1 MKAYIMI
8 KIRAGEVKEVV
19 NHLRKVNGVLEA
31 HMTFGPYDAVAVVET
46 ADIARLGAITASEI
60 QPIPGVE
67 QTLTCLAV
75 DL

>member
-8 KIRAGEVKEVV
+8 KIRAGDVKDVV
-19 NHLRKVNGVLEA
+19 LQLRKVSDVKEA
-31 HMTFGPYDAVAVVET
+31 HMTFGPYDVVAVVET
-46 ADIARLGAITASEI
+46 SDLAKLGSITALEI

>member
-1 MKAYIMI
+1 MKAYVLI
-8 KIRAGEVKEVV
+8 KIHAGDVKDVV
-19 NHLRKVNGVLEA
+19 SSLRRIKGVLEA

-46 ADIARLGAITASEI
+46 PDVARLGAVTASEI

-75 DL
+75 DV

>member
-8 KIRAGEVKEVV
+8 KIRSGEIKDAVENLRRIKGVV
-19 NHLRKVNGVLEA
+19 EA
-31 HMTFGPYDAVAVVET
+31 HMTFGPYDAVAVVEA
-46 ADIARLGAITASEI
+46 ADIADIGSITALEI

>member
-1 MKAYIMI
+1 MKAYILI
-8 KIRAGEVKEVV
+8 KIRAGDVKEVV
-19 NHLRKVNGVLEA
+19 HELRKLEYVKEA

-46 ADIARLGAITASEI
+46 ADIAKLGFITASKI

-75 DL
+75 DV

>member
-1 MKAYIMI
+1 MKAYVMI
-8 KIRAGEVKEVV
+8 KIRAGEVKDVV
-19 NHLRKVNGVLEA
+19 GHLRRIKSVKEA

-46 ADIARLGAITASEI
+46 EDVATLGKVTASQI

-75 DL
+75 DV

>member
-8 KIRAGEVKEVV
+8 KVRTGEIKDVV
-19 NHLRKVNGVLEA
+19 SHLRKIPSVKEA
-31 HMTFGPYDAVAVVET
+31 HMTFGPYDAVAEVET
-46 ADIARLGAITASEI
+46 PDVAALGKVTALEI

-75 DL
+75 DV